1 VKKPRSTFA
10 ATPHTNQPLPPHSTQ
25 ILPHARP
32 LDGGISIYTAM
43 NRGLIS
49 DATGEVQVPQLGA
62 KMYIDDAIIQGGWA
76 TGFKFLTQFFPEL

>member
-1 VKKPRSTFA
+1 
-10 ATPHTNQPLPPHSTQ
+10 
-25 ILPHARP
+25 
-32 LDGGISIYTAM
+32 M